1 MQKFYYIDKLKALVA
16 VNSCEELVTR
26 MREYEWKQRS
36 TNSDYMHVYAYWKDI
51 NSNLKIRFENE
62 NDFVVDLLRF
72 SEIKQV
78 SRWKYV
84 FLNLLNN
91 RQAVQEDNNSY
102 SDNFIKI
109 HHRRKHK
116 KAF

>member
-1 MQKFYYIDKLKALVA
+1 MQKFYYINKIKALVA

-36 TNSDYMHVYAYWKDI
+36 TNSDYMHVYAYWKEK

-62 NDFVVDLLRF
+62 NDFVADLLRLC
-72 SEIKQV
+72 EIEQV
-78 SRWKYV
+78 GKWR
-84 FLNLLNN
+84 FLFLSLFN
-91 RQAVQEDNNSY
+91 RQQPVRETIKKS
-102 SDNFIKI
+102 SDFVKI

-116 KAF
+116 KAV